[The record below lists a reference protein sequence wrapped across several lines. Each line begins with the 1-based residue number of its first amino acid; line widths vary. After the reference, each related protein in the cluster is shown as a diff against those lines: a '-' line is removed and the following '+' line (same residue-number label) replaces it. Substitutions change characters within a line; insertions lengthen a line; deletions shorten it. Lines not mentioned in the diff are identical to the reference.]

1 MAVVILT
8 DYPYIHTHQTSHTM
22 IQSRLEGMESA
33 DDRWDIHAYHN
44 DKGKGEGWAPSLYL
58 ITTGWRA
65 LKALFGRQCA
75 LD

>member
-44 DKGKGEGWAPSLYL
+44 DKGKGEGVGSKSLSDYNGL
-58 ITTGWRA
+58 ACIEGFIWQTM
-65 LKALFGRQCA
+65 CP
-75 LD
+75 